1 MKLNPLYDRVVLQ
14 IAEAESRTSSGIV
27 IPDNA
32 KEKSTTGTVLAV
44 GPGRMTEEGALIP
57 MTVKVGD
64 TVLFGKNTGQNI
76 KVDGQEMT
84 VVREEELF
92 AIVE

>member
-14 IAEAESRTSSGIV
+14 VAEAESRTSSGIV

-44 GPGRMTEEGALIP
+44 GPGRVTEDGTLIP
-57 MTVKVGD
+57 MTVQVGD
-64 TVLFGKNTGQNI
+64 TVLFGKQVGQNI
-76 KVDGQEMT
+76 KVNGQEMT

>member
-14 IAEAESRTSSGIV
+14 IAEAEARTSSGIV

-32 KEKSTTGTVLAV
+32 QEKSTTGTVLAV
-44 GPGRMTEEGALIP
+44 GPGRITEDGTLIP
-57 MTVKVGD
+57 MTVNVGD
-64 TVLFGKNTGQNI
+64 TVLFGKQVGQNI
-76 KVDGQEMT
+76 KVNGQEMT
-84 VVREEELF
+84 IVREEELF

>member
-14 IAEAESRTSSGIV
+14 LAEAESRTSSGIV

-44 GPGRMTEEGALIP
+44 GPGRTTEDGVLLP

-64 TVLFGKNTGQNI
+64 TVLFGKSTGQNI
-76 KVDGQEMT
+76 KVDGQDMT
-84 VVREEELF
+84 IVREDELF
-92 AIVE
+92 AVVE

>member
-44 GPGRMTEEGALIP
+44 GPGRITEEGALIP